1 VCPGDG
7 TNMVVSHL
15 HKYLFLEIPLTGS
28 WAIRSELC
36 ELYGGVPILHKHATY
51 PEFLSSATAAE
62 RRYFVFATVRNPLDK
77 LVSRYYKLKTDHK
90 GAFSDPKSTERL
102 TVDFSDRRKYEFITD
117 TGATFA
123 TFLREFGRR
132 PYGSFLDI
140 SADYVD
146 FVIRFERLQEGFS
159 EVLRLLGLE
168 QVRRVPL
175 VNKTRGRETD
185 WVSYYT
191 PDIIERAKK
200 TCGPFM
206 ERWDYEFPPGW
217 GEYKVSWITRAQ
229 DRLVS
234 VLRTAYLTR
243 FRYSNKPYARIIR
256 RLRARLIK

>member
-1 VCPGDG
+1 
-7 TNMVVSHL
+7 MVISHL
-15 HKYLFLEIPLTGS
+15 HEYLFLEIPLTGS

-36 ELYGGVPILHKHATY
+36 EFYGGVPILHKHATY
-51 PEFLSSATAAE
+51 PEFLKSATADE

-90 GAFSDPKSTERL
+90 GAFSEPKSTERL
-102 TVDFSDRRKYEFITD
+102 TVDFSDRRKYEFITH

-123 TFLREFGRR
+123 TFFREYGRR

-140 SADYVD
+140 SADHVD
-146 FVIRFERLQEGFS
+146 FVVRFERLQDGFS

-168 QVRRVPL
+168 QVRPVPL

-191 PDIIERAKK
+191 PDIIEQAKK
-200 TCGPFM
+200 VCGPFM
-206 ERWDYEFPPGW
+206 KRWGYAFPPGW
-217 GEYKVSWITRAQ
+217 GEYRVSRMGQ
-229 DRLVS
+229 LNDRLAS
-234 VLRTAYLTR
+234 ALRTAYLTH
-243 FRYSNKPYARIIR
+243 FRYSNRAYARIVR